1 MAAGRLGP
9 VSPEQEPPRGDK
21 LPGKDEMPEEDG
33 AASLGRVL
41 TIPNLLSLGRLCC
54 VPLFIWLL
62 FGRDNH
68 VAAAWLLAG
77 LGATDWVD
85 GYIARRFD
93 QVTTVGKILD
103 PTADR
108 LLLGVGVISILIYGS
123 VPAWIAVPAIA
134 REVLV
139 GLLAVTL
146 AALGA
151 KRIDVTWAG
160 KCGTFAMMVAFPL
173 FLVGDGE
180 GWMVYVAYPVSIVGL
195 VIGWYSAAMYV
206 PQGLRALREGRAEK
220 GRGERGSREVTR

>member
-1 MAAGRLGP
+1 M
-9 VSPEQEPPRGDK
+9 
-21 LPGKDEMPEEDG
+21 
-33 AASLGRVL
+33 
-41 TIPNLLSLGRLCC
+41 
-54 VPLFIWLL
+54 PLFLWLL

-139 GLLAVTL
+139 GLMAVTL

-220 GRGERGSREVTR
+220 GKGGRGSREVTR